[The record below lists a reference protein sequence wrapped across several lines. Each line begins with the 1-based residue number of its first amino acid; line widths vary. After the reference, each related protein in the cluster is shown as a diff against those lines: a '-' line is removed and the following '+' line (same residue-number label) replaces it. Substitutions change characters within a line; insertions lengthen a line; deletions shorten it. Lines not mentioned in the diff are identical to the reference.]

1 MPREK
6 KYLVCLHYRKTNQ
19 RRSENPKVKEL
30 ITSVESWDTILP
42 FSAKDDGAACEM
54 ANGFTNQEGRRAEEP
69 QISLSKGS
77 GRWRVKFLW
86 TSRRKPSVSRQQGR
100 WRS

>member
-54 ANGFTNQEGRRAEEP
+54 ANGFTNQEGRRAGAAD
-69 QISLSKGS
+69 ISIKGIWQVA
-77 GRWRVKFLW
+77 RQV
-86 TSRRKPSVSRQQGR
+86 SVDIPKKTVGK
-100 WRS
+100 